1 MEIGA
6 ALIGTG
12 FMGKAHALAYRN
24 VRAVM
29 GDLPG
34 VRLVTLVDTPEAKAE
49 AMAAQFGFEAATAD
63 WRAVLTDPR
72 VQLVSITTPN
82 GLHREMAEACLAAG
96 KHVWC
101 EKPMALTLE
110 DARSMVEAARARGL
124 VTQLG
129 YNYTAN
135 PAFIHA
141 CRLVAGGE
149 IGRVVQ
155 VRGWVDEDYQA
166 DPDLPWSRRA
176 KVQDAGL
183 GALGDI
189 GCHLISLLT
198 GLAGPLDSVVGEM
211 ETIHKTRPLP
221 DGSGRAEVENEDC
234 ASALLTF
241 ASGVKGTFTAS
252 RSAWGRKSR
261 LGFEVHGTEG
271 MVIYDQERM
280 NELQLYQNR
289 GDRAKAGFVTILT
302 SPEHAPYGAFC
313 PAPGHQL
320 GFNDLKV
327 IEAAGLL
334 RAIRDGG
341 RAPLDFTAGL
351 EIEKAIHAIALSA
364 REGRR
369 VRLGE
374 VWAPN
379 PQPCAAFRK
388 ASYSSSLTGTTCSGA
403 G

>member
-1 MEIGA
+1 MSDIGV

-12 FMGKAHALAYRN
+12 FMGKAHALAYRS
-24 VRAVM
+24 VQAVM
-29 GDLPG
+29 GDVPG
-34 VRLVTLVDTPEAKAE
+34 VRLVTLVETPAAKAAE
-49 AMAAQFGFEAATAD
+49 MGRQFGFEKATAD
-63 WRAVLTDPR
+63 WREVLADPAIG
-72 VQLVSITTPN
+72 LVSITTPN

-110 DARSMVEAARARGL
+110 DARSMEAAARASGR

-129 YNYTAN
+129 YNYASN
-135 PAFIHA
+135 PAFTHA

-166 DPDLPWSRRA
+166 DPDLPWSWRA
-176 KVQDAGL
+176 KIKDAGL

-198 GLAGPLDSVVGEM
+198 GLVGPLESVVGEM

-221 DGSGRAEVENEDC
+221 DGKGRAEVENEDS

-241 ASGVKGTFTAS
+241 ANGVKGTMVAS

-302 SPEHAPYGAFC
+302 SPAHEPYGAFC

-341 RAPLDFTAGL
+341 RPNIDFTAGL
-351 EIEKAIHAIALSA
+351 EIEKAIHAIARSA

-369 VRLGE
+369 VTIAE
-374 VWAPN
+374 M
-379 PQPCAAFRK
+379 
-388 ASYSSSLTGTTCSGA
+388 
-403 G
+403 